1 MSARKNTQWKD
12 GESGNPRGRPRGT
25 GRAVSRLRKTI
36 TALEELADTS
46 VENIKK
52 SVEGEEVDKTT
63 LDTSKWVI
71 TTIPSLS
78 RAATAEEQLRENVKA
93 RQEENDIRVKEAEA
107 EIAKASGG
115 SVSRFSTNIIPFKP
129 SEDD

>member
-1 MSARKNTQWKD
+1 MER
-12 GESGNPRGRPRGT
+12 
-25 GRAVSRLRKTI
+25 RAVSRLRKTI

-107 EIAKASGG
+107 EIAKASSG

-129 SEDD
+129 SEED